1 MWILGVEE
9 IQIDAKNHKVTVKG
23 KKADPTKVAERL
35 RKKSGKHV
43 NLISPIPPKE
53 EKKEEKKPEVKL
65 HKFVIWLILRI
76 ENIEF
81 RTPLF
86 FSFFFSGYFWM
97 QAPVVI
103 EVVLKIFL
111 HCEGCAKEVKHCI
124 HKMEGLL
131 L

>member
-65 HKFVIWLILRI
+65 HKLLYDW
-76 ENIEF
+76 
-81 RTPLF
+81 
-86 FSFFFSGYFWM
+86 FW
-97 QAPVVI
+97 
-103 EVVLKIFL
+103 
-111 HCEGCAKEVKHCI
+111 G
-124 HKMEGLL
+124 
-131 L
+131 